1 MEQFLAIFGEVTIGE
16 IVALGLAGVFAWQA
30 YKKIR
35 DYFTTKARE
44 ELERNNKVNQL
55 LDEVAK
61 YPEYRQQSIKIR
73 EKLQDEINDLKKAE
87 AEIFDAIREMKES
100 QKKRERN
107 KLRARLLESYR
118 YFTNP
123 ETNPDQSWTSMDAE
137 SFWNLFEDYEEADG
151 DGYMHTIVQPAMN
164 KLKVIKI

>member
-1 MEQFLAIFGEVTIGE
+1 MEQFLAIFGEVTVGE
-16 IVALGLAGVFAWQA
+16 IVALTLAGTFAWKV
-30 YKKIR
+30 YRKVR
-35 DYFTTKARE
+35 DYFTTRAKE
-44 ELERNNKVNQL
+44 ELEKDNKINQL

-137 SFWNLFEDYEEADG
+137 SFWNLFEDYEEAGG
-151 DGYMHTIVQPAMN
+151 DGYMHTVVQPAMN

>member
-1 MEQFLAIFGEVTIGE
+1 MEQFLAIFGEVTVGE
-16 IVALGLAGVFAWQA
+16 IVALTLAGIFAWKV
-30 YKKIR
+30 YRKVR
-35 DYFTTKARE
+35 DYFTTRAKE
-44 ELERNNKVNQL
+44 ELEKDNKINQL

-137 SFWNLFEDYEEADG
+137 SFWNLFEDYEEAGG
-151 DGYMHTIVQPAMN
+151 DGYMHTVVQPAMN